1 MIRSIGLFC
10 VLCLLSI
17 LTSCHTTSPADQD
30 LPPYNPNVEAFTTG
44 KISRYSPVY
53 LIFNQEIP
61 ADRLKADRLGK
72 LVRLK
77 PDVPGRWAFENN
89 RTLVFK
95 PEKGFER
102 NTSYQ
107 VNVDLSEWFEAEGKD
122 KRFAF
127 GFTTLPLALRGNL
140 ESMDINKKNENGYD
154 LTAVLF
160 TPDKESPGTV
170 ESLVDFSEKV
180 DATWQHSPDGKK
192 HEVTLTNV
200 PAGMKG
206 ERILRLS
213 VSSNKLGVEKADVV
227 TVNIPDQNDFSV
239 YDVVYV
245 SEPECYVEVAFTKLL
260 DSAQD
265 MRGLAFIAGNTSET
279 VNVDGNKLRLY
290 PDADL
295 REKGAMNI
303 HLNQGI
309 RSKSGLNLK
318 EAVVRQVVANEQK
331 PNVRFIGKGV
341 IIPQSTQLSV
351 PFQAIYLRGVTV
363 SVIKILEQNIGQ
375 FLQSN
380 NLDESGELMR
390 VGRLIA
396 RKTIFLDEEGL
407 DLSRWNTFAVDLKRL
422 IEPEPGAIYRLEL
435 SFDRPLSVYPCG
447 NDTVVLSKEQILASD
462 EIRFK
467 EESARFDEGGYYYY
481 RQYDWSDYNWEKRS
495 DPCSD
500 SYYFNKVEGKN
511 VLATNLGLVAMLGQD
526 NDMTVLVHN
535 IQNTE
540 PERGVTVTAY
550 NYQHQALASGTTDDK
565 GQVRLDLSSGRPFYL
580 IASQGTQRSY
590 LRVDNGSAL
599 SLSSFDVSGE
609 VVQKGI
615 KGFIYGER
623 GVWRPGDMLHLGFM
637 LNDRAKQLPAEH
649 PVVMELYNPLGQMYA
664 RKTQTR
670 GELGLY
676 VFDFVTEADA
686 PTGAWNVKAQ
696 VGGVSFSKRLRIE
709 SIKPNRL
716 KIALSMPE
724 KTLLRGE
731 PMDARLHVEWLQGAI
746 ARNLKYDIQGTFIA
760 TPTTF
765 EGYKGF
771 YFDDPSRVFNTEESK
786 LISGVTDERGDAT
799 VQARFEL
806 GSTAPG
812 MLLANLVTRVYE
824 ESGDFSIDAD
834 RMLYSPYRRYTGIK
848 SPQKDKEQL
857 NTGTNYTYEVA
868 SVDYLGKPQAN
879 TELDVKVY
887 KVYWYW
893 WWDSNSSGL
902 ANYVSDSYNKPVK
915 TFAIRTDGSGRGTFQ
930 LSFPDKE
937 WGTYFISVKDKESKH
952 STGVMSY
959 FDWPYNEGRRN
970 TDGSESATM
979 LSFKIDKDSYTPGEK
994 MVVTFPSTKGS
1005 RAIISIENGVRV
1017 LSLTEHT
1024 CEDKQTTVR
1033 LDVTKD
1039 MQPNAYVYI
1048 TLLQPHGITKND
1060 LPIRLY
1066 GVVPFTVTSPES
1078 HLTPVIQSPAELKP
1092 DASYTVSV
1100 SEKNGKEM
1108 AYTLAIVDE
1117 GLLDL
1122 TRFRT
1127 PEPWKAFNAR
1137 EALGVNTWDLYN
1149 YVVGAY
1155 GGRIEQLFSIG
1166 GDDAL
1171 NKGPKAIVN
1180 RFKPVVRFD
1189 GPFLLKKGKTARH
1202 TYQMPNY
1209 NGRVKIMV
1217 VAGNGEAYGH
1227 ADKSVMVRKPVM
1239 LLGTLP
1245 WVIGVGE
1252 EMVVP
1257 ATVFA
1262 TEDGVGAVNVS
1273 IACSSNM
1280 EVVGEAT
1287 RSLSFERKGD
1297 QQASFR
1303 IRVKKNPGIGKVT
1316 ITATGKGDKSVYE
1329 TELEIRTVRRPQVK
1343 VTAATLEAGKSWKET
1358 VAMPGA
1364 TGTNQLTLEV
1374 SDIAPVNVS
1383 SRLSYLL
1390 GYPHGCLEQ
1399 ITSKGFPQ
1407 LYISSFTDL
1416 TLQQAKSTEEAVK
1429 EVIRR
1434 LRSYQTVDGA
1444 FAYWP
1449 GGTSSNG
1456 WGTVYATH
1464 FLLEASKK
1472 GYLVPEAMKQS
1483 VLNNLRRVARNWKPV
1498 TSYYKD
1504 SEEATQAY
1512 RLYVLALAGSPEMGA
1527 MNRLKEMKDLTSM
1540 SRWSLAS
1547 AYALVGRE
1555 DVAQDLISKTTA
1567 LPSGYS
1573 EHDETFGS
1581 DVRDQSIQLMTLC
1594 LLDKGKEA
1602 ATLVEEL
1609 SKQLSSD
1616 DWLSTQST
1624 AFALVALS
1632 DYLAKY
1638 RVDGAMDF
1646 TYACGGK
1653 DGQVKTDKNIWSE
1666 TLLDKAG
1673 TSASVELKNTGKSTL
1688 FARIITEG
1696 IPEQGEEKA
1705 YANGVS
1711 LAVSYVDLNGSP
1723 VNVAQLEQG
1732 TNFSAV
1738 VTVKTPSARGY
1749 NNLVLSEIFPAGWE
1763 ILNTRFL
1770 NESATDSLSAGVNYQ
1785 DIRDDR
1791 VYSYIDRLPAGSQVT
1806 VKINLCAVYP
1816 GRFYLPPVYCEAMYD
1831 YLIRANTAGQEVT
1844 VF

>member
-1 MIRSIGLFC
+1 MTGVQTC
-10 VLCLLSI
+10 
-17 LTSCHTTSPADQD
+17 A
-30 LPPYNPNVEAFTTG
+30 LP
-44 KISRYSPVY
+44 I
-53 LIFNQEIP
+53 
-61 ADRLKADRLGK
+61 
-72 LVRLK
+72 
-77 PDVPGRWAFENN
+77 
-89 RTLVFK
+89 
-95 PEKGFER
+95 
-102 NTSYQ
+102 
-107 VNVDLSEWFEAEGKD
+107 
-122 KRFAF
+122 
-127 GFTTLPLALRGNL
+127 
-140 ESMDINKKNENGYD
+140 
-154 LTAVLF
+154 
-160 TPDKESPGTV
+160 
-170 ESLVDFSEKV
+170 
-180 DATWQHSPDGKK
+180 
-192 HEVTLTNV
+192 
-200 PAGMKG
+200 
-206 ERILRLS
+206 
-213 VSSNKLGVEKADVV
+213 
-227 TVNIPDQNDFSV
+227 
-239 YDVVYV
+239 
-245 SEPECYVEVAFTKLL
+245 
-260 DSAQD
+260 
-265 MRGLAFIAGNTSET
+265 
-279 VNVDGNKLRLY
+279 
-290 PDADL
+290 
-295 REKGAMNI
+295 
-303 HLNQGI
+303 
-309 RSKSGLNLK
+309 
-318 EAVVRQVVANEQK
+318 
-331 PNVRFIGKGV
+331 
-341 IIPQSTQLSV
+341 
-351 PFQAIYLRGVTV
+351 
-363 SVIKILEQNIGQ
+363 
-375 FLQSN
+375 
-380 NLDESGELMR
+380 
-390 VGRLIA
+390 
-396 RKTIFLDEEGL
+396 
-407 DLSRWNTFAVDLKRL
+407 
-422 IEPEPGAIYRLEL
+422 
-435 SFDRPLSVYPCG
+435 
-447 NDTVVLSKEQILASD
+447 
-462 EIRFK
+462 
-467 EESARFDEGGYYYY
+467 
-481 RQYDWSDYNWEKRS
+481 
-495 DPCSD
+495 
-500 SYYFNKVEGKN
+500 
-511 VLATNLGLVAMLGQD
+511 
-526 NDMTVLVHN
+526 
-535 IQNTE
+535 
-540 PERGVTVTAY
+540 
-550 NYQHQALASGTTDDK
+550 
-565 GQVRLDLSSGRPFYL
+565 
-580 IASQGTQRSY
+580 
-590 LRVDNGSAL
+590 
-599 SLSSFDVSGE
+599 
-609 VVQKGI
+609 
-615 KGFIYGER
+615 
-623 GVWRPGDMLHLGFM
+623 
-637 LNDRAKQLPAEH
+637 
-649 PVVMELYNPLGQMYA
+649 
-664 RKTQTR
+664 
-670 GELGLY
+670 
-676 VFDFVTEADA
+676 
-686 PTGAWNVKAQ
+686 
-696 VGGVSFSKRLRIE
+696 
-709 SIKPNRL
+709 
-716 KIALSMPE
+716 
-724 KTLLRGE
+724 
-731 PMDARLHVEWLQGAI
+731 
-746 ARNLKYDIQGTFIA
+746 
-760 TPTTF
+760 
-765 EGYKGF
+765 
-771 YFDDPSRVFNTEESK
+771 
-786 LISGVTDERGDAT
+786 
-799 VQARFEL
+799 
-806 GSTAPG
+806 
-812 MLLANLVTRVYE
+812 
-824 ESGDFSIDAD
+824 
-834 RMLYSPYRRYTGIK
+834 
-848 SPQKDKEQL
+848 
-857 NTGTNYTYEVA
+857 
-868 SVDYLGKPQAN
+868 
-879 TELDVKVY
+879 
-887 KVYWYW
+887 
-893 WWDSNSSGL
+893 SNSSGL

-915 TFAIRTDGSGRGTFQ
+915 TFAVRTDGDGRGTFQ

-979 LSFKIDKDSYTPGEK
+979 LSFKTDKDSYTPGEK

-1092 DASYTVSV
+1092 DASYTISV

-1245 WVIGVGE
+1245 RVIGVGE

-1374 SDIAPVNVS
+1374 SDIAPVNLS

-1416 TLQQAKSTEEAVK
+1416 TPQQAKSTEEAVK

-1483 VLNNLRRVARNWKPV
+1483 VLNNLRRVARNWKPA
-1498 TSYYKD
+1498 TSYYMD
-1504 SEEATQAY
+1504 SEETTQAY

-1573 EHDETFGS
+1573 EYDETFGS

-1638 RVDGAMDF
+1638 RVDGVMDF

-1738 VTVKTPSARGY
+1738 VTVKNPSARGY

-1770 NESATDSLSAGVNYQ
+1770 NESVTDSLSAGVNYQ

>member
-1 MIRSIGLFC
+1 
-10 VLCLLSI
+10 
-17 LTSCHTTSPADQD
+17 
-30 LPPYNPNVEAFTTG
+30 
-44 KISRYSPVY
+44 
-53 LIFNQEIP
+53 
-61 ADRLKADRLGK
+61 
-72 LVRLK
+72 
-77 PDVPGRWAFENN
+77 
-89 RTLVFK
+89 
-95 PEKGFER
+95 
-102 NTSYQ
+102 
-107 VNVDLSEWFEAEGKD
+107 
-122 KRFAF
+122 
-127 GFTTLPLALRGNL
+127 
-140 ESMDINKKNENGYD
+140 
-154 LTAVLF
+154 
-160 TPDKESPGTV
+160 
-170 ESLVDFSEKV
+170 
-180 DATWQHSPDGKK
+180 
-192 HEVTLTNV
+192 
-200 PAGMKG
+200 
-206 ERILRLS
+206 
-213 VSSNKLGVEKADVV
+213 
-227 TVNIPDQNDFSV
+227 
-239 YDVVYV
+239 
-245 SEPECYVEVAFTKLL
+245 
-260 DSAQD
+260 
-265 MRGLAFIAGNTSET
+265 
-279 VNVDGNKLRLY
+279 
-290 PDADL
+290 
-295 REKGAMNI
+295 
-303 HLNQGI
+303 
-309 RSKSGLNLK
+309 
-318 EAVVRQVVANEQK
+318 
-331 PNVRFIGKGV
+331 
-341 IIPQSTQLSV
+341 
-351 PFQAIYLRGVTV
+351 
-363 SVIKILEQNIGQ
+363 
-375 FLQSN
+375 
-380 NLDESGELMR
+380 
-390 VGRLIA
+390 
-396 RKTIFLDEEGL
+396 
-407 DLSRWNTFAVDLKRL
+407 
-422 IEPEPGAIYRLEL
+422 
-435 SFDRPLSVYPCG
+435 
-447 NDTVVLSKEQILASD
+447 
-462 EIRFK
+462 
-467 EESARFDEGGYYYY
+467 
-481 RQYDWSDYNWEKRS
+481 
-495 DPCSD
+495 
-500 SYYFNKVEGKN
+500 
-511 VLATNLGLVAMLGQD
+511 
-526 NDMTVLVHN
+526 
-535 IQNTE
+535 
-540 PERGVTVTAY
+540 
-550 NYQHQALASGTTDDK
+550 
-565 GQVRLDLSSGRPFYL
+565 
-580 IASQGTQRSY
+580 
-590 LRVDNGSAL
+590 
-599 SLSSFDVSGE
+599 
-609 VVQKGI
+609 
-615 KGFIYGER
+615 
-623 GVWRPGDMLHLGFM
+623 M

-676 VFDFVTEADA
+676 AFDFVTEADA
-686 PTGAWNVKAQ
+686 PTGAWNVKVQ

-786 LISGVTDERGDAT
+786 LISGVTNERGDAT

-812 MLLANLVTRVYE
+812 MLQANLVTRVYE

-834 RMLYSPYRRYTGIK
+834 RMLYSPYRRYAGIK

-857 NTGTNYTYEVA
+857 NTGANYTYEVA

-915 TFAIRTDGSGRGTFQ
+915 TFTVRTDGDGRGTFQ

-979 LSFKIDKDSYTPGEK
+979 LSFKTDKDSYTPGEK

-1108 AYTLAIVDE
+1108 AYTLAVVDE

-1245 WVIGVGE
+1245 RVIGVGE

-1297 QQASFR
+1297 RQASFR

-1374 SDIAPVNVS
+1374 SDIAPVNLS

-1416 TLQQAKSTEEAVK
+1416 TPQQAKSTEEAVK

-1483 VLNNLRRVARNWKPV
+1483 VLNNLRWVARNWKPA
-1498 TSYYKD
+1498 TSYYMD
-1504 SEEATQAY
+1504 SEETTQAY

-1527 MNRLKEMKDLTSM
+1527 MNRLKEMKDLASM

-1573 EHDETFGS
+1573 EYDETFGS

-1711 LAVSYVDLNGSP
+1711 LAVSYVDLNGRP

-1738 VTVKTPSARGY
+1738 VTVKNPSARGY

-1770 NESATDSLSAGVNYQ
+1770 NGAATDSLTAGVNYQ

>member
-1 MIRSIGLFC
+1 
-10 VLCLLSI
+10 
-17 LTSCHTTSPADQD
+17 
-30 LPPYNPNVEAFTTG
+30 
-44 KISRYSPVY
+44 
-53 LIFNQEIP
+53 
-61 ADRLKADRLGK
+61 
-72 LVRLK
+72 
-77 PDVPGRWAFENN
+77 
-89 RTLVFK
+89 
-95 PEKGFER
+95 
-102 NTSYQ
+102 
-107 VNVDLSEWFEAEGKD
+107 
-122 KRFAF
+122 
-127 GFTTLPLALRGNL
+127 
-140 ESMDINKKNENGYD
+140 
-154 LTAVLF
+154 
-160 TPDKESPGTV
+160 
-170 ESLVDFSEKV
+170 
-180 DATWQHSPDGKK
+180 
-192 HEVTLTNV
+192 
-200 PAGMKG
+200 
-206 ERILRLS
+206 
-213 VSSNKLGVEKADVV
+213 
-227 TVNIPDQNDFSV
+227 
-239 YDVVYV
+239 
-245 SEPECYVEVAFTKLL
+245 
-260 DSAQD
+260 
-265 MRGLAFIAGNTSET
+265 
-279 VNVDGNKLRLY
+279 
-290 PDADL
+290 
-295 REKGAMNI
+295 
-303 HLNQGI
+303 
-309 RSKSGLNLK
+309 
-318 EAVVRQVVANEQK
+318 
-331 PNVRFIGKGV
+331 
-341 IIPQSTQLSV
+341 
-351 PFQAIYLRGVTV
+351 
-363 SVIKILEQNIGQ
+363 
-375 FLQSN
+375 
-380 NLDESGELMR
+380 
-390 VGRLIA
+390 
-396 RKTIFLDEEGL
+396 
-407 DLSRWNTFAVDLKRL
+407 
-422 IEPEPGAIYRLEL
+422 
-435 SFDRPLSVYPCG
+435 
-447 NDTVVLSKEQILASD
+447 
-462 EIRFK
+462 
-467 EESARFDEGGYYYY
+467 
-481 RQYDWSDYNWEKRS
+481 
-495 DPCSD
+495 
-500 SYYFNKVEGKN
+500 
-511 VLATNLGLVAMLGQD
+511 
-526 NDMTVLVHN
+526 
-535 IQNTE
+535 
-540 PERGVTVTAY
+540 
-550 NYQHQALASGTTDDK
+550 
-565 GQVRLDLSSGRPFYL
+565 
-580 IASQGTQRSY
+580 
-590 LRVDNGSAL
+590 
-599 SLSSFDVSGE
+599 
-609 VVQKGI
+609 
-615 KGFIYGER
+615 
-623 GVWRPGDMLHLGFM
+623 
-637 LNDRAKQLPAEH
+637 
-649 PVVMELYNPLGQMYA
+649 
-664 RKTQTR
+664 
-670 GELGLY
+670 
-676 VFDFVTEADA
+676 
-686 PTGAWNVKAQ
+686 
-696 VGGVSFSKRLRIE
+696 
-709 SIKPNRL
+709 
-716 KIALSMPE
+716 
-724 KTLLRGE
+724 LLRGE

-786 LISGVTDERGDAT
+786 LISGVTNERGDAT

-834 RMLYSPYRRYTGIK
+834 RMLYSPYRRYAGIK

-857 NTGTNYTYEVA
+857 NTGANYTYEVA

-915 TFAIRTDGSGRGTFQ
+915 TFTVRTDGDGRGTFQ

-979 LSFKIDKDSYTPGEK
+979 LSFKTDKDSYTPGEK

-1245 WVIGVGE
+1245 RVIGVGE

-1262 TEDGVGAVNVS
+1262 AEDGVGAVNVS

-1374 SDIAPVNVS
+1374 SDIAPVNLS

-1416 TLQQAKSTEEAVK
+1416 TPQQAKSTEEAVK

-1483 VLNNLRRVARNWKPV
+1483 VLNNLRRVARNWKPA
-1498 TSYYKD
+1498 TSYYMD
-1504 SEEATQAY
+1504 SEETTQAY

-1527 MNRLKEMKDLTSM
+1527 MNRLKEMKDLASM

-1573 EHDETFGS
+1573 EYDETFGS

-1638 RVDGAMDF
+1638 RVDGVMDF

-1711 LAVSYVDLNGSP
+1711 LAVSYVDLNGRP

-1738 VTVKTPSARGY
+1738 VTVKNPSARGY

>member
-77 PDVPGRWAFENN
+77 PDVPGKWAFENN

-107 VNVDLSEWFEAEGKD
+107 VKADLSEWFEAQGKD
-122 KRFAF
+122 KWFAF

-200 PAGMKG
+200 PAGMEG
-206 ERILRLS
+206 ERTLRLS

-407 DLSRWNTFAVDLKRL
+407 DLSRWNTFAIDLKRL

-435 SFDRPLSVYPCG
+435 SFDRSLSVYPCG

-540 PERGVTVTAY
+540 PERGATVTAY

-623 GVWRPGDMLHLGFM
+623 GVWRPGDTLHLGFM

-786 LISGVTDERGDAT
+786 LISGVTNERGDAT

-834 RMLYSPYRRYTGIK
+834 RMLYSPYRRYAGLK

-915 TFAIRTDGSGRGTFQ
+915 TFTVRTDGDGRGTFQ

-979 LSFKIDKDSYTPGEK
+979 LSFKTDKDSYTPGEK

-1245 WVIGVGE
+1245 RVIGVGE

-1416 TLQQAKSTEEAVK
+1416 TPRQAKSTEEAVK

-1573 EHDETFGS
+1573 EYDETFGS

-1738 VTVKTPSARGY
+1738 VTVKNPSARGY

-1770 NESATDSLSAGVNYQ
+1770 NESVTDSLSAGVNYQ

>member
-1 MIRSIGLFC
+1 
-10 VLCLLSI
+10 
-17 LTSCHTTSPADQD
+17 
-30 LPPYNPNVEAFTTG
+30 
-44 KISRYSPVY
+44 
-53 LIFNQEIP
+53 
-61 ADRLKADRLGK
+61 
-72 LVRLK
+72 
-77 PDVPGRWAFENN
+77 
-89 RTLVFK
+89 
-95 PEKGFER
+95 
-102 NTSYQ
+102 
-107 VNVDLSEWFEAEGKD
+107 
-122 KRFAF
+122 
-127 GFTTLPLALRGNL
+127 
-140 ESMDINKKNENGYD
+140 
-154 LTAVLF
+154 
-160 TPDKESPGTV
+160 
-170 ESLVDFSEKV
+170 
-180 DATWQHSPDGKK
+180 
-192 HEVTLTNV
+192 
-200 PAGMKG
+200 
-206 ERILRLS
+206 
-213 VSSNKLGVEKADVV
+213 
-227 TVNIPDQNDFSV
+227 
-239 YDVVYV
+239 
-245 SEPECYVEVAFTKLL
+245 
-260 DSAQD
+260 
-265 MRGLAFIAGNTSET
+265 
-279 VNVDGNKLRLY
+279 
-290 PDADL
+290 
-295 REKGAMNI
+295 
-303 HLNQGI
+303 
-309 RSKSGLNLK
+309 
-318 EAVVRQVVANEQK
+318 
-331 PNVRFIGKGV
+331 
-341 IIPQSTQLSV
+341 
-351 PFQAIYLRGVTV
+351 
-363 SVIKILEQNIGQ
+363 
-375 FLQSN
+375 
-380 NLDESGELMR
+380 
-390 VGRLIA
+390 
-396 RKTIFLDEEGL
+396 
-407 DLSRWNTFAVDLKRL
+407 
-422 IEPEPGAIYRLEL
+422 
-435 SFDRPLSVYPCG
+435 
-447 NDTVVLSKEQILASD
+447 
-462 EIRFK
+462 
-467 EESARFDEGGYYYY
+467 
-481 RQYDWSDYNWEKRS
+481 
-495 DPCSD
+495 
-500 SYYFNKVEGKN
+500 
-511 VLATNLGLVAMLGQD
+511 
-526 NDMTVLVHN
+526 
-535 IQNTE
+535 
-540 PERGVTVTAY
+540 
-550 NYQHQALASGTTDDK
+550 
-565 GQVRLDLSSGRPFYL
+565 
-580 IASQGTQRSY
+580 
-590 LRVDNGSAL
+590 
-599 SLSSFDVSGE
+599 
-609 VVQKGI
+609 
-615 KGFIYGER
+615 
-623 GVWRPGDMLHLGFM
+623 M

-786 LISGVTDERGDAT
+786 LISGVTNERGDAT

-834 RMLYSPYRRYTGIK
+834 RMLYSPYRRYAGIK

-857 NTGTNYTYEVA
+857 NTGANYTYEVA

-915 TFAIRTDGSGRGTFQ
+915 TFTVRTDGDGRGTFQ

-979 LSFKIDKDSYTPGEK
+979 LSFKTDKDSYTPGEK

-1245 WVIGVGE
+1245 RVIGVGE

-1374 SDIAPVNVS
+1374 SDIAPVNLS

-1416 TLQQAKSTEEAVK
+1416 TPQQAKSTEEAVK

-1483 VLNNLRRVARNWKPV
+1483 VLNNLRRVARNWKPA
-1498 TSYYKD
+1498 TSYYMD
-1504 SEEATQAY
+1504 SEETTQAY

-1573 EHDETFGS
+1573 EYDETFGS

-1711 LAVSYVDLNGSP
+1711 LAVSYVDLNGRP

-1732 TNFSAV
+1732 TNFSVV
-1738 VTVKTPSARGY
+1738 VTVKNPSARGY
-1749 NNLVLSEIFPAGWE
+1749 NNLVLSEVFPAGWE